1 MQNLA
6 SQIFP
11 TQKCNLEHL
20 SHKVKKTLFFKTLFG
35 FSKMDISW
43 TFINVQNPFPFLLLA
58 ITFLHFSKRVN
69 NRISF
74 L

>member
-6 SQIFP
+6 SQFF
-11 TQKCNLEHL
+11 QLKKQNLEHL

-43 TFINVQNPFPFLLLA
+43 TCINVQNPFSFLLLA
-58 ITFLHFSKRVN
+58 ITFLHFSK
-69 NRISF
+69 IEKK
-74 L
+74 